1 MIFCFHKYNR
11 YRVYDIYKQE
21 FMATEYDRLSA
32 PDLDRFNDAIRS
44 AADRFGGLTGA
55 LKSLEARGKL
65 LDDGLAHTADTATAL
80 SRAQREYKAE
90 VKRVQQEVK
99 DGLST
104 SLEAKIKLQDLADQF
119 KNATSMLGPE
129 AQRDVDIFLTNQKKQ
144 SDIIIALNEKY
155 LKYTPAITL
164 ATTVLGSLGK
174 AAGSV
179 LDAYKTQQTDI
190 QMAGSVMSAAGQA
203 AASSFKAGSEAALGL
218 GNTLSGST
226 NKKLQA
232 LGTVSTVAGGFLKG
246 AGVAAE
252 VVNKAMP
259 LLTAEL
265 EKNYKA
271 FNDINSTGA
280 VFAGG
285 LQEMNTAALG
295 VSLTLPEFSAV
306 IKENSASLA
315 ASGMGMTGAAKQMGA
330 VGTVMRQTGMADNLR
345 RLGIEYK
352 DQAGLIAD
360 SMANFAAA
368 GKGRGASDLQL
379 AQYTEDYAKNLKV
392 LSGITGEDAKKAM
405 EKNRRAAFDA
415 DVYAKLSGSG
425 PEAIA
430 KFQTQ
435 LALFEKMDPT
445 GKLAEAYK
453 QQVAGI
459 TDVTD
464 PAIRKLMEI
473 PGVSESLKKA
483 SDLTLDGNV
492 KMSDA
497 TVGTTTALGQ
507 MREAFVK
514 AAPEYATMAGAA
526 RAGVGG
532 VAAEIAQ
539 VFGNVLAATGMTPE
553 AAAAAKANVATASTA
568 QNKLTEELLGA
579 AQAGRDLALAI
590 NNEILNSKV
599 LINFAKAVK
608 DTTESV
614 TTLIQDFGGGKPGGS
629 TNPEQKTGMWE
640 DIKKGFM
647 QDQWLSKSLG
657 VAGGLAMIGGAA
669 ASVTGVGAI
678 GGIPLATIGGV
689 MEGIAAVANAF
700 GFAQG
705 GIAAGPKT
713 GYLSKLHGTEAVIP
727 LPEGM
732 KGNDFFQS
740 LLALVEKSDNNL
752 GQETNTFSQS
762 AAMPEIFQKT
772 AETSLQ
778 TSDLMK
784 TLVDKMQEL
793 IDVSKDVANYTEL
806 TSARVS

>member
-1 MIFCFHKYNR
+1 
-11 YRVYDIYKQE
+11 
-21 FMATEYDRLSA
+21 MATDYKDLSA
-32 PDLDRFNDAIRS
+32 AEQDAFHQAIRS
-44 AADRFGGLTGA
+44 ATSRFGGLEGA
-55 LKSLEARGKL
+55 LKALEARGKL
-65 LDDGLAHTADTATAL
+65 LDQGMRSEAESVAAIT
-80 SRAQREYKAE
+80 RAQREYKSE
-90 VKRVQQEVK
+90 VKRVQEEVK
-99 DGLST
+99 SGRLSNM
-104 SLEAKIKLQDLADQF
+104 EAKLELQELTDSF
-119 KNATSMLGPE
+119 KNAASKMGPE
-129 AQRDVDIFLTNQKKQ
+129 AVRNIDTWLSGQKKQ
-144 SDIIIALNEKY
+144 SDLVIMLNDQYNK
-155 LKYTPAITL
+155 LSPVISLTG
-164 ATTVLGSLGK
+164 TVLGSLGK

-179 LDAYKTQQTDI
+179 LDAYKGGSTDM
-190 QMAGSVMSAAGQA
+190 QMAGSVMSAAGTA
-203 AASSFKAGSEAALGL
+203 AASGFKAGSEAASAMGGALL
-218 GNTLSGST
+218 NST
-226 NKKLQA
+226 NPNLKR
-232 LGTVSTVAGGFLKG
+232 LGVIATVASGFLKG

-473 PGVSESLKKA
+473 PGVSESLKKT
-483 SDLTLDGNV
+483 SDLTLDSNV
-492 KMSDA
+492 KMEDA

-614 TTLIQDFGGGKPGGS
+614 TKLIQDFGGGKPGGS

-647 QDQWLSKSLG
+647 QDKWLSKSLG
-657 VAGGLAMIGGAA
+657 VAGTAAVIGGAT
-669 ASVTGVGAI
+669 ASVTGVGAV
-678 GGIPLATIGGV
+678 GGIPLATIGEV
-689 MEGIAAVANAF
+689 MSGIAVLANSF

-705 GIAAGPKT
+705 GIAAGPNT

-740 LLALVEKSDNNL
+740 LLALVEKSDNNS